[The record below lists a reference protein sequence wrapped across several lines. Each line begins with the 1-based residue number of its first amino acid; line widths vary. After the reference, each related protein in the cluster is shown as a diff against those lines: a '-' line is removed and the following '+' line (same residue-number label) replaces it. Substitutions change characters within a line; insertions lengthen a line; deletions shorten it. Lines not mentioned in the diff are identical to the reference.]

1 MVSKTFEHL
10 GFIDTIL
17 EKNSDQLCNFFILDL
32 FSDLL

>member
-17 EKNSDQLCNFFILDL
+17 EKNSDQLCNFSVL